1 MADIAV
7 EALQALSEVD
17 FEWAVH
23 LRSVWTDIGYDIPSI
38 HGDERAVIF
47 SRINTLMRSLDAR
60 SPLGLVIRGN
70 AGAGKTHLLS
80 AIRQHVLSRAQI
92 FILVDMT
99 DVREFWETVNQ
110 GFLSS
115 LEQVTPTGHTQLA
128 LALRGLLRCV
138 NVPFTLNQ
146 LSDCSHPSWLS
157 NLSALFRGLSH
168 LDKASTRK
176 FSDVLRASLLL
187 GSDEFEVSA
196 MAYNWLLGIPL
207 EETDFRR
214 FGFSRPCSTSMEA
227 VEGISWLIGL
237 SHCTVLAL
245 DQLDSIV
252 TQHSLVSSMENPSS
266 DEQKLSTS
274 IVEGIAGGFSAL
286 RDKTFRTLS
295 IVTCIEKTWDQIA
308 SVTQSSYKDRFESSS
323 IFLANVYDSDSTSG
337 MVANRLRAAYQNYGI
352 EPPYS
357 SWPFSAEFFR
367 GAKGMLPRELLKQCD
382 RHRQK
387 CLENGRITELV
398 SPERAL
404 PSAHPYHPFDQD
416 YAELFPAC
424 ISPDINDE
432 SQEDSDVA
440 SLLQFAINCLA
451 LELHDDDIDYE
462 VDTQF
467 TGGSRTRPLHARIRQ
482 ILHSKGGLERHLSL
496 RVLLRSNARAYNNR
510 MQLAMGAAGIGRGLN
525 HRQLLIFRNFP
536 PPAGPSS
543 QNLTQ
548 QFHAAGGEFLS
559 IPVEDLSR
567 LEALRRLNESN
578 PVDFDLWQSQRRP
591 VSQLAFLRT
600 AVAWLTNHGEQP
612 SLSSPQS
619 QGLDTTNVPHPEGWT
634 TGRANQ
640 LPIPSPGSAWPSG
653 KPSSAS
659 LGPYGEATWHSASTA
674 PVPAGIDVVEVGVA
688 HEAGARIPVG
698 VRLIGNLDG
707 PSTFLDLGD
716 LGRHTVIL
724 AGSGS
729 GKTVLIRRL
738 VEEAALQGIPSIVI
752 DGANDLA
759 RLGDRWD
766 RLPAAWGSGDEQKA
780 EAYHSKSDVVL
791 WTPGRE
797 SGNPLQLSP
806 LPNFA
811 AIEDLEELDQATDM
825 ARDALQ
831 DVAAQGNSQ
840 AALLKRGILKAAL
853 NHFASLVPG
862 GDLGDFIGFL
872 RDLPPEACDGIATA
886 NKRAQEMAGVLWA
899 EVQNNPLLR
908 QSGHILDPAI
918 LLGTESSCS
927 KTRVSVINL
936 CGLQGLSAQ
945 RQFLNQLFM
954 SLFVWIKK
962 NPPPPQIPLR
972 GLLVLDEA
980 KDFVPSRESTAC
992 KSSFNRLVAQARK
1005 YGLGIVVATQAP
1017 KSIDHNVIANC
1028 TTQFFGKANSPAAI
1042 AVVGEAVSQ
1051 RGGNPDEVSRL
1062 KTGQFYISSEGIN
1075 PPAKIRT
1082 PLCLSFHPPS
1092 PLSEEEVIQ
1101 RAAVSRHAMAA
1112 SSS

>member
-1 MADIAV
+1 MAEIDV
-7 EALQALSEVD
+7 QALQALAEVD
-17 FEWAVH
+17 FDWAVH

-38 HGDERAVIF
+38 HGDERAAIL
-47 SRINTLMRSLDAR
+47 SRINTLVETQDPR
-60 SPLGLVIRGN
+60 SPLGLVIRGS
-70 AGAGKTHLLS
+70 AGAGKTHMLS
-80 AIRQHVLSRAQI
+80 AIRQHVLSRSQI

-110 GFLSS
+110 GFLAS
-115 LEQVTPTGHTQLA
+115 LEQVTPTGQTQLA
-128 LALRGLLRCV
+128 LVLSGVLRCADV
-138 NVPFTLNQ
+138 TFPLNQ
-146 LSDCSHPSWLS
+146 ITDCRYPSWSSDLS
-157 NLSALFRGLSH
+157 VLLSGLSH
-168 LDKASTRK
+168 LNKAATRK
-176 FSDVLRASLLL
+176 FADVLRAALLL
-187 GSDEFEVSA
+187 GSDEFEDSA
-196 MAYNWLLGIPL
+196 IAYNWLLGIPL
-207 EETDFRR
+207 DEPVFRR
-214 FGFSRPCSTSMEA
+214 FGFSRPCSTPMEV

-237 SHCTVLAL
+237 SRCTVLAL

-252 TQHSLVSSMENPSS
+252 TQHSLVSSMENSTS
-266 DEQKLSTS
+266 DEQKLSKS
-274 IVEGIAGGFSAL
+274 IIECIGGGLTAL

-308 SVTQSSYKDRFESSS
+308 FCSQSSYKDRFESSS
-323 IFLANVYDSDSTSG
+323 IFLANVYDSDSSSG
-337 MVANRLRAAYQNYGI
+337 MVANRLRTAYHTYGI
-352 EPPYS
+352 DPPYS
-357 SWPFSAEFFR
+357 SWPYAPEFFLSAR
-367 GAKGMLPRELLKQCD
+367 GMLPRELLKQCD

-387 CLENGRITELV
+387 CLDSGIITELV
-398 SPERAL
+398 SVHGAQ
-404 PSAHPYHPFDQD
+404 PSALVYHPLDQA
-416 YAELFPAC
+416 YAELFQAC
-424 ISPDINDE
+424 GSPDINDE
-432 SQEDSDVA
+432 SQEDPAVA
-440 SLLQFAINCLA
+440 GLLQFAIIYLV
-451 LELHDDDIDYE
+451 LELPSDDIEYE

-482 ILHSKGGLERHLSL
+482 ILRAKGGLERHLSL
-496 RVLLRSNARAYNNR
+496 RVLLKSNARAYNNR

-525 HRQLLIFRNFP
+525 HRHLLILRNSAP
-536 PPAGPSS
+536 PVGPSS

-559 IPVEDLSR
+559 MPVEDLSR
-567 LEALRRLNESN
+567 LEALRLLRERN
-578 PVDFDLWQSQRRP
+578 PMDFDAWQAQRRP
-591 VSQLAFLRT
+591 VSQLAFLKS
-600 AVAWLTNHGEQP
+600 AVAWLTNQSEL
-612 SLSSPQS
+612 SLESPQT
-619 QGLDTTNVPHPEGWT
+619 QGLVSRNVSQPEGWKI
-634 TGRANQ
+634 GRGTQ
-640 LPIPSPGSAWPSG
+640 LPFSSPTTTSSAG
-653 KPSSAS
+653 KPLPAS
-659 LGPYGEATWHSASTA
+659 LSTYGDASWPSASTPPA
-674 PVPAGIDVVEVGVA
+674 PSGIDVVEVGA
-688 HEAGARIPVG
+688 ANDAGARIPVG
-698 VRLIGNLDG
+698 LRLIGNLDG

-766 RLPAAWGSGDEQKA
+766 QPPTAWGDGDEQKA
-780 EAYHSKSDVVL
+780 DFYHSKCDVIL

-806 LPNFA
+806 LPDFA
-811 AIEDLEELDQATDM
+811 SIEDPEELDHSTDM

-831 DVAAQGNSQ
+831 DVVAQGNSQ

-853 NHFASLVPG
+853 NHFASLVPR
-862 GDLGDFIGFL
+862 GDLDDFIGFF

-886 NKRAQEMAGVLWA
+886 DKRAQEMAEVLWA

-908 QSGHILDPAI
+908 QSGHILDPAT
-918 LLGTESSCS
+918 LFGTERSCGQ
-927 KTRVSVINL
+927 TRVSVINL

-954 SLFVWIKK
+954 TLFVWIKK

-1062 KTGQFYISSEGIN
+1062 RTGQFYISSEGIN
-1075 PPAKIRT
+1075 PPVKIRT
-1082 PLCLSFHPPS
+1082 PLCLSSHPPS
-1092 PLSEEEVIQ
+1092 PLGEDEVL
-1101 RAAVSRHAMAA
+1101 RKAAVSRRFLSA
-1112 SSS
+1112 